1 MDIGI
6 IEAPTVKELFIQKI
20 TGMIIRGELK
30 PGEKLPSLRKLAEL
44 WNTNSFSVNLAM
56 DELTELGFL
65 TKQHGRGV
73 FVTPAKEKIQNH
85 LQ

>member
-30 PGEKLPSLRKLAEL
+30 PGEKLPSERELA
-44 WNTNSFSVNLAM
+44 T
-56 DELTELGFL
+56 
-65 TKQHGRGV
+65 
-73 FVTPAKEKIQNH
+73 
-85 LQ
+85 